1 MVVLIIISMFIA
13 LMYLAIGLGIQAM
26 SSNAVFFGV
35 RIPLGYEKRE
45 DLKKEKKKYS
55 KLWFILWLISSII
68 LIGSQFILPE
78 EYLPINFMILT
89 FGQLILM
96 QLCFYRT
103 FKRVKE
109 IKKRE
114 NWKELLTPKNVVYT
128 DLKFRSQVDKGISKK
143 LIIIPWI
150 MFVINV
156 LISFINVK
164 EADFLLV
171 GAHFVLLLM
180 MQFSFKSVIE
190 GKVNFNGG
198 EVESLKKS
206 SLNTRIFS
214 GKILWISTIFIS
226 ILFVAINLVS
236 MSVISENM
244 CGFIIIGAIL
254 GDILISV
261 SIIIMTMFI
270 RKREKELSENV
281 SEEGKVII
289 NRDDDENYLMGMIY
303 YNPNDSALFVDK
315 RVGIGTTVNMA
326 HVGGKIIMGITA
338 LIIVACFAVCFYA
351 PKSANAEVSK
361 TETSIKMG
369 GLYSDEIDFSNI
381 EKVELMDKV
390 PKIKLKKNGASI
402 GKKHVGYYRLEGMS
416 SAKLYL
422 DDGTKKCIHITT
434 KDGKEIFINYED
446 ESKTENLY
454 DEVKSSVK

>member
-1 MVVLIIISMFIA
+1 MIVLIIISMFIA

-26 SSNAVFFGV
+26 SSNGVFFGV

-45 DLKKEKKKYS
+45 DLKNEKKRYS
-55 KLWFILWLISSII
+55 KLWFIIWLISSII
-68 LIGSQFILPE
+68 LMGLEFILPE
-78 EYLPINFMILT
+78 EYLAINLMLLT

-96 QLCFYRT
+96 QLCFYKT

-150 MFVINV
+150 MFVINIF
-156 LISFINVK
+156 ISFINIK

-171 GAHFVLLLM
+171 GFHFVLLLI
-180 MQFSFKSVIE
+180 MQFSFKSVKE

-198 EVESLKKS
+198 EIEGLKKS
-206 SLNTRIFS
+206 SLNTRILS
-214 GKILWISTIFIS
+214 GKILWISAIFTS
-226 ILFVAINLVS
+226 ILFIAINLVS

-244 CGFIIIGAIL
+244 FGFIIIGAIL
-254 GDILISV
+254 GDIIISV
-261 SIIIMTMFI
+261 SVIIMIIFI
-270 RKREKELSENV
+270 RRREKELSEDVN
-281 SEEGKVII
+281 EEGKVII

-326 HVGGKIIMGITA
+326 HVGGKIIMGITG
-338 LIIVACFAVCFYA
+338 LIIVACFVVCFYV

-361 TETSIKMG
+361 TETAIEMKGM
-369 GLYSDEIDFSNI
+369 YSDKIDFNNM
-381 EKVELMDKV
+381 ETVELMDKV

-402 GKKHVGYYRLEGMS
+402 GKKHVGYYRLEGIS

-454 DEVKSSVK
+454 DEVKSNVK